1 MFKTVKRFFEEV
13 SSEGQRIENNLR
25 KAKDEYRNDSSSY
38 MNF

>member
-1 MFKTVKRFFEEV
+1 MFETVKRFFEEV

-25 KAKDEYRNDSSSY
+25 KVKDEYRNDSSSY